1 MKNTV
6 LIHRGIHMPRKG
18 KGVRRILREEKR
30 LREKKK
36 QGEKSWRYKPKKKN
50 KD

>member
-1 MKNTV
+1 
-6 LIHRGIHMPRKG
+6 LPRKG

-36 QGEKSWRYKPKKKN
+36 QGKKSWRFKTEDLD